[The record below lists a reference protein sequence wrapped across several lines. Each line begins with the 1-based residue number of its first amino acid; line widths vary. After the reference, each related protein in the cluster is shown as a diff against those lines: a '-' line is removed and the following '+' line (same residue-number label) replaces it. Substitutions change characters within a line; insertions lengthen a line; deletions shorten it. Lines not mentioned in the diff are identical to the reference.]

1 MTART
6 AYGPSRGVAGERAGA
21 MGADT
26 SYDTLTALNPAHL
39 KALLGQEVV
48 VTLGDAS
55 TRTGIVYTV
64 DPVNFSVALL
74 KPRRPLIK
82 GTQVP
87 STKGHERDEH
97 LCVVPGHAVK
107 GVEVVGG
114 QRAAMEC
121 LNSNGASAGWHSR
134 RTINNASSPGT
145 HTTPGDSSGGS
156 RRMSLEFLR
165 SYSNAPSPVQPGQLS
180 RRARI
185 SDPGTYER
193 VLDETHGGE
202 MGSIAEGVERGER
215 NAASPSGGPSPP
227 GPSLGWEERRTRVRA
242 ALERARV
249 PVHVDA
255 ATGAERVPGATALVV
270 MGCAKIV
277 YPFTAD
283 AVVCA
288 NEIVLAR
295 VRELVAGVQ

>member
-6 AYGPSRGVAGERAGA
+6 AYGPSRGIASERAGA

-121 LNSNGASAGWHSR
+121 LNSNGSAGWHSR
-134 RTINNASSPGT
+134 RTINVSSPT
-145 HTTPGDSSGGS
+145 QTTPGDSSGGS

-165 SYSNAPSPVQPGQLS
+165 SYSNAPSPVQSGGFS

-185 SDPGTYER
+185 SDPGTFER
-193 VLDETHGGE
+193 VLDETGLGSGE

-215 NAASPSGGPSPP
+215 NAASVGGPSP
-227 GPSLGWEERRTRVRA
+227 GPSLGWEERRERVRA